1 MIILIL
7 LSFFTIFYIWLV
19 YALIISSKTPKYNKN
34 FRQPVSVIIPCYNE
48 NPVYLKKCVDS
59 IVNCN
64 GEKQIILV
72 NNNSNNPETIQV
84 LNELKSN
91 KKILIINEQRQG
103 KRFAHSTGLKLAK
116 HEIIV
121 FVDSDTILSKNAL
134 IELVIPFQ
142 DNIVGGV
149 TGQIRLA
156 NKTKNLVT
164 RSLDSM
170 FWTSSNIFRRS
181 GAVIGFMQ
189 VMPGALSSYRKSDLL
204 KLEPNYLSQ
213 KFLGK
218 RCSISDDRYLTIR
231 VQTRL
236 GKKIRFTE
244 NAIAYTYMPETIMGF
259 WKTVERWK
267 RGMLREIILLWKEPI
282 KNNKWLF
289 FDTQFN
295 FLMFNIV
302 MITRISLIFNLIF
315 NFSLNILFMTI
326 FWLFI
331 MNFFWGAYMIVH
343 NPREFKYKIV
353 YSVLN
358 EFFWVFS
365 YFQALINIRKQSNWV
380 TR

>member
-1 MIILIL
+1 MMLLIL

-19 YALIISSKTPKYNKN
+19 YALIISSKKPNYNKN

-48 NPVYLKKCVDS
+48 DLVYLKRCVES
-59 IVNCN
+59 ILNCN
-64 GEKQIILV
+64 GEKQVILV
-72 NNNSNNPETIQV
+72 NNNSNKPETTQA
-84 LNELKSN
+84 LKELKSN
-91 KKILIINEQRQG
+91 RRILIVNENRQG
-103 KRFAHSTGLKLAK
+103 KRFAHSAGLKFAK

-121 FVDSDTILSKNAL
+121 FVDSDTMLSKDAL

-142 DNIVGGV
+142 DNSVGGV
-149 TGQIRLA
+149 TGQVRLA
-156 NKTKNLVT
+156 NKAKNLVT

-181 GAVIGFMQ
+181 GALIGFMQ
-189 VMPGALSSYRKSDLL
+189 VMPGALSSYRKADLL
-204 KLEPNYLSQ
+204 KLEPHYLSQ
-213 KFLGK
+213 KFLGR

-236 GKKIRFTE
+236 GKNIRFTE
-244 NAIAYTYMPETIMGF
+244 NAIAYTYMPETVLGF
-259 WKTVERWK
+259 WKTIERWK
-267 RGMLREIILLWKEPI
+267 RGMIREIILLWKEPI

-295 FLMFNIV
+295 FLMFNVV
-302 MITRISLIFNLIF
+302 MVTRILLIWNLIF
-315 NFSLNILFMTI
+315 NFSLHIVLITL
-326 FWLFI
+326 FWLVV
-331 MNFFWGAYMIVH
+331 MNSFWGAYMLVN

-353 YSVLN
+353 YSFLN